1 VAYLPDLMKPSC
13 NLLLIAVVSVCF
25 TGLAAA
31 QSRVVWLSLEGA
43 PQRQA
48 SAAPGEKA
56 VMPAGPGE
64 QARIWFVQRLPG
76 FRHERDIASVARIE
90 KSITDDSETYC
101 YANALRTPWREAN
114 ALFSEPVLHRLP
126 SRVIIRADRQSLLKP
141 HLNADGQ
148 VRLRSLIDDTK
159 LQGAVTSQR
168 NYGPLIDPALSASSG
183 PQRVTHYDTPGRM
196 LMARHID
203 WIISEP
209 ATLAG
214 FIQSDPALPR
224 TPTRSHEIAGPAAA
238 VVTYVMCSRTPTARR
253 LLEDLN
259 RLMVGRADR
268 PWERPYLE
276 LLDARERGDLTRLI
290 QKPR

>member
-1 VAYLPDLMKPSC
+1 MKPTC
-13 NLLLIAVVSVCF
+13 NQLLIALVSVCL

-31 QSRVVWLSLEGA
+31 QPRVIWLSLEGS
-43 PQRQA
+43 PQPQA
-48 SAAPGEKA
+48 SAAASAKSVRPI
-56 VMPAGPGE
+56 GPGE
-64 QARIWFVQRLPG
+64 QARMWFVQRLPD
-76 FRHERDIASVARIE
+76 FKHEHDIASVARIE

-148 VRLRSLIDDTK
+148 VRLSSLVDDAK
-159 LQGAVTSQR
+159 LRGAVTSQR
-168 NYGPLIDPALSASSG
+168 NYGPLIDPVLSASSG
-183 PQRVTHYDTPGRM
+183 LQRVTHYDTPGRM

-224 TPTRSHEIAGPAAA
+224 TPTRSYEIAGPSAA
-238 VVTYVMCSRTPTARR
+238 VVTYVMCGRTPTARR
-253 LLEDLN
+253 LLDGVN
-259 RLMVGRADR
+259 RLMVGHANR